1 MEDKKQKDIANEEDK
16 ELDLDEVDKVT
27 GGSIAFAQ
35 KKKTKDI
42 TDDVAERF

>member
-1 MEDKKQKDIANEEDK
+1 MEDKKQKEITSEEDK
-16 ELDLDEVDKVT
+16 ELDLDELDKVT

-42 TDDVAERF
+42 TEDVAKRF